1 MHSARLSLSSKPLG
15 SCSNRNKH
23 DVGADVGDTLGLLD
37 GESVGSFVG
46 DVLGT
51 MVGFLV
57 GDAVGAVHPA
67 HVTTQFSC
75 TNVDVSHWSLYPMHS
90 ARLSLSSKPLGSC
103 SNRNKHDV
111 GADVGDTLGLLD
123 GESVGSFVGDVL
135 GTMVGFLVGDA
146 VGAVHPAHVTTQFS
160 CTNVDVSHW

>member
-1 MHSARLSLSSKPLG
+1 MGAS
-15 SCSNRNKH
+15 
-23 DVGADVGDTLGLLD
+23 VGA
-37 GESVGSFVG
+37 SVGWSVG
-46 DVLGT
+46 NALGVAEGAS
-51 MVGFLV
+51 VGA
-57 GDAVGAVHPA
+57 AVGEEHPA

-135 GTMVGFLVGDA
+135 GTMVGLLVGDA

-160 CTNVDVSHW
+160 CTNVDVSHWSWYFAHSAALSLSLKPLGSWEKW